1 MADTHSFIG
10 QTLSHYR
17 ILEKLGGGG
26 MGVVYKAEDTR
37 LHRFVAL
44 KFLPNEM
51 DHDRAALERF
61 RREAEA
67 ASALNHP
74 NICTI
79 YDIGEENSQA
89 YIVMEFLDGMTLK
102 HRIGAHPMEIE
113 AVLDLAIQIAEGLDA
128 AHGEGIV
135 HRDIKPANIFI
146 TKRRHAKILDFG
158 LAKLTPKREA
168 ALSETTLAADATL
181 GVSQEH
187 LTSPG
192 TTLGT
197 VAYMSPEQT
206 KGKELDARTDLFS
219 FGTVLYEMATGTL
232 PFRGDTSAMI
242 FKAILDHDPT
252 PPIRLNPDLP
262 PKMED
267 IINKALEKDRNL
279 RYQSASEMHADL
291 ARLRR
296 DTTTRSVPLAAA
308 HDSSATPASSVAV
321 AATPAHTTTI
331 SLPSWAI
338 SKRTWTVIASA
349 LIVAFG
355 VFFFTHRSAH
365 ALTDKDLILVTDFT
379 NTTGASVFDGTLKSA
394 TAVGL
399 GQSPYLN
406 VVSDQK
412 VQQTL
417 KLMGQ
422 PAEARITPEIG
433 RQICSRNAIKAMLTG
448 SIAALGS
455 QYVITLSAV
464 NAVTG
469 DVLAEE
475 QVQASKKE
483 DVLNSLGEAVSK
495 LRGKL
500 GESLASIKKFDKP
513 LAEVTTS
520 SLEALKAYTDAR
532 AARDKGDEYGAVP
545 LFKHAIGLDPTF
557 ASAYAFLGTTY
568 SNMGQTEPYEQ
579 YLKQAFD
586 LRDRAS
592 ERERFYI
599 AGHYYDSLGDI
610 EQSLQT
616 WHLYH
621 QTYPNDE
628 TPDSNLAVLYGRLGD
643 SEKALQFSLEGTR
656 VAPDS
661 NYGYLNAAFS
671 YIAFGR
677 FEEAKAIANTGLQKT
692 DGAAE
697 LHAVLAVNAMAQD
710 DLATAQKESD
720 LTSASP
726 PIYLELLLPV
736 QAARAAGHGQLRK
749 ARELLSQ
756 AEDISR
762 RMGFSESQAF
772 ALCGKS
778 WFDVVL
784 GNRSRPGFDSGG
796 PLALSQSPEVV
807 AFVARTLALSGSD
820 SAALRLADEL
830 SRKRPQDTWVQTLNV
845 PVIRAQI
852 EINHGNGAKA
862 IELLRPAQSY
872 DKGRPGI
879 LSLRGQAYLLNH
891 QPREAEDEFQAAIKL
906 RNVGWQDPSGWLAQ
920 LYLARAYVMLGD
932 SAKARAAYQ
941 DFLASWKDADPDVP
955 LLKQAQAEYAKLK

>member
-10 QTLSHYR
+10 KTLSHYR

-168 ALSETTLAADATL
+168 ALLETTLAADATL

-500 GESLASIKKFDKP
+500 GESLASVKKFDKP

-778 WFDVVL
+778 WFDMVL

>member
-26 MGVVYKAEDTR
+26 MGGVYKAEDTR

-219 FGTVLYEMATGTL
+219 FGTLLHEMATVTL

-308 HDSSATPASSVAV
+308 RDSSATPASSVAV

-338 SKRTWTVIASA
+338 SKRTWTVIASPLVVA
-349 LIVAFG
+349 LG

-365 ALTDKDLILVTDFT
+365 ALTDKDLILGTDFT

-500 GESLASIKKFDKP
+500 GESLASVKKFDKP

-532 AARDKGDEYGAVP
+532 AARDKGDECGADS

-697 LHAVLAVNAMAQD
+697 LHSVLAVNARAQD

-784 GNRSRPGFDSGG
+784 RNMSRPGFDSGG
-796 PLALSQSPEVV
+796 PRALFLCPE
-807 AFVARTLALSGSD
+807 A
-820 SAALRLADEL
+820 
-830 SRKRPQDTWVQTLNV
+830 
-845 PVIRAQI
+845 
-852 EINHGNGAKA
+852 
-862 IELLRPAQSY
+862 
-872 DKGRPGI
+872 
-879 LSLRGQAYLLNH
+879 
-891 QPREAEDEFQAAIKL
+891 
-906 RNVGWQDPSGWLAQ
+906 
-920 LYLARAYVMLGD
+920 
-932 SAKARAAYQ
+932 
-941 DFLASWKDADPDVP
+941 
-955 LLKQAQAEYAKLK
+955 